1 MSTLLTKN
9 NRSSREKG
17 ENQRY
22 LSKLMNRNRQ
32 FT

>member
-9 NRSSREKG
+9 NRSSREKD